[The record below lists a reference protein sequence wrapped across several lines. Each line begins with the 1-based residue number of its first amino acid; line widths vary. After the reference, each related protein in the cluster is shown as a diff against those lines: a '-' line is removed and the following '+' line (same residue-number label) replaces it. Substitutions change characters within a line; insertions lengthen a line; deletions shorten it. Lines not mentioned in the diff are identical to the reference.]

1 MAGPWEQFQPA
12 PEPALAPVAEKKPWE
27 QFEAAPPVDDGPKPW
42 ERFDAETAVLAPG
55 PRDIPEQQVSAK
67 RGVRGPLG
75 IEDAPTPAKV
85 APPRDTPTPET
96 FLGKVARPLKEIPYW
111 TAREFNE
118 GVDSWREIPQNISEG
133 RYGRAALNAGLGAL
147 QGVSSPITGPLKSVV
162 GKPVERASGSKLAG
176 QGAEMAAGMFG
187 PSAIRKGLQVAGEA
201 ALGGRGGAAGQ
212 TAEEIAGAR
221 GLAGEVADKLY
232 VVGKQNVADKIEMG
246 QKLKGLGGD
255 VLNPTLQEK
264 LYHHLE
270 DPKGVPLTPE
280 EITVLETHV
289 QPMIDEAAGI
299 MDRIKGTGYALEND
313 GYVHRIAK
321 NKGSYLDA
329 MDPDNFA
336 GPAANPIYGR
346 SLSRTAPSMESR
358 VVNAA
363 EDAEGNRT
371 VVYGHKLG
379 DTFEQDG
386 KLMTVKRATTKEI
399 EESGGPEYHKNA
411 LINSADNL
419 LRLRRVERN
428 IEAIN
433 SIKSDDRFLTFAK
446 QRDGS
451 SPIPAGW
458 KQTKMPQFEGYYM
471 EPRVANTL
479 NDFYGNVGRDGLE
492 ATLSKANRFLTGA
505 IFFNPLPHIRNV
517 AEHWFVSRGWNN
529 VTPKGVKTVMET
541 FPKALDEVRYQGKVY
556 QEYLREGA
564 PMVSADLRNRDFYET
579 MLKAA
584 GTQIEKNP
592 ERYGK
597 IAKTLGFNKPADMV
611 KSVYDASGKTLWMAN
626 DVFMMQR
633 IMELKQSGMS
643 TKDAIKE
650 ASRHIPDYRVPS
662 EVMGSRAVSQ
672 AMTNSNLFVFGR
684 YHYGMLKAHAE
695 MIKDLVKNASAGAR
709 KEATGQL
716 LMLGLLGLPLYAGA
730 DQIAKAATGNKE
742 AKFRRS
748 GPMTLPDHLYDLMT
762 GERDATQVAQSILT
776 PAPGTKMAIEQF
788 FNKDLF
794 TGQPVRDT
802 LPQMLDY
809 GAKQI
814 APFGQMRLGLD
825 DPAGA
830 LASQATIAAPSEDRQ
845 DAKERAKRARDKTNQ
860 RIDRRILNRY
870 DMD

>member
-1 MAGPWEQFQPA
+1 MVGPWEQFQPA
-12 PEPALAPVAEKKPWE
+12 PESAPASEPKPWE
-27 QFEAAPPVDDGPKPW
+27 KFEAAAPVDVAAKPW
-42 ERFDAETAVLAPG
+42 ERFDADAPAIASG

-75 IEDAPTPAKV
+75 IEDVPVPRKPAAPQ
-85 APPRDTPTPET
+85 DTPTPET
-96 FLGKVARPLKEIPYW
+96 FLGKVARPIKEIPYW

-118 GVDSWREIPQNISEG
+118 GVDSWREVPDNLREG

-147 QGVSSPITGPLKSVV
+147 QGVTSPITGPLKSTI
-162 GKPVERASGSKLAG
+162 GKPVERMTGSTMAG

-187 PSAIRKGLQVAGEA
+187 PSAIRKGLQIAGDA
-201 ALGGRGGAAGQ
+201 ALGKPLPKGAQ
-212 TAEEIAGAR
+212 TAEEVAGAR

-232 VVGKQNVADKIEMG
+232 VVGKQNVADKIELG

-270 DPKGVPLTPE
+270 DPKAFPLTPE
-280 EITVLETHV
+280 EQVILETHV
-289 QPMIDEAAGI
+289 QPMLDEAAGI
-299 MDRIKGTGYALEND
+299 IDRIKGTGYALENE

-321 NKGSYLDA
+321 GKGSYLDA
-329 MDPDNFA
+329 MDPDSFA

-346 SLSRTAPSMESR
+346 SLPRTTSSMKNR
-358 VVNAA
+358 VINVA
-363 EDAEGNRT
+363 EDADGNRQ
-371 VVYGHKLG
+371 VVYGRKLG
-379 DTFEQDG
+379 DAYEEDG
-386 KLMTVKRATTKEI
+386 KSLTVKRATTKEI
-399 EESGGPEYHKNA
+399 EAAGGPEYHKNA
-411 LINSADNL
+411 IVNSADNL

-428 IEAIN
+428 IEAVN
-433 SIKSDDRFLTFAK
+433 DIKADPRFATFAK
-446 QRDGS
+446 QRSDNGQIPS
-451 SPIPAGW
+451 SW
-458 KQTKMPQFEGYYM
+458 KQTNMPQFEGYYM

-597 IAKTLGFNKPADMV
+597 IAKTLGFNKPIDMV
-611 KSVYDASGKTLWMAN
+611 KAVYDASGKTLWMAN

-633 IMELKQSGMS
+633 IMELKNGGMS

-662 EVMGSRAVSQ
+662 EVMGSRSASQ

-695 MIKDLVKNASAGAR
+695 MIKDLTKGATPEVR

-716 LMLGLLGLPLYAGA
+716 LMLGLLGLPIYAGA
-730 DQIAKAATGNKE
+730 DQVAKAATGNKE
-742 AKFRRS
+742 ARLRRS

-762 GERDATQVAQSILT
+762 GERDPTQVAQSVLT

-802 LPQMLDY
+802 LPQIADY
-809 GAKQI
+809 GVKQI
-814 APFGQMRLGLD
+814 APFGQMRLGID

-830 LASQATIAAPSEDRQ
+830 LASQFTVASPSEDRQ
-845 DAKERAKRARDKTNQ
+845 DAKERAKRARDKSNQ

-870 DMD
+870 DLD